1 MLVALS
7 PSGGITK
14 QFQAFEHKV
23 GKRGKWVFG
32 FCDIRIAALAAS
44 SQRRLSSR
52 IPRISKTDC
61 EELCHHP
68 YMGNK
73 DARRREVK
81 KPKKKTPKL
90 APPRRDAP
98 QIVSD
103 VMKRTPNS

>member
-1 MLVALS
+1 MLVALPS
-7 PSGGITK
+7 SGGITK

-23 GKRGKWVFG
+23 GKR
-32 FCDIRIAALAAS
+32 IRLV
-44 SQRRLSSR
+44 RRTYPRACRIHKQGRFSSR
-52 IPRISKTDC
+52 IARIYKTDC
-61 EELCHHP
+61 EEVCHHP

-103 VMKRTPNS
+103 VMKRTPNT